1 MVGEP
6 FVGWHLSLSRGLNRS
21 GVLLGL
27 DRSSSLLV
35 LVGSIVHVVL
45 LSGAVNGDL
54 DGDGA
59 TINFLAVHLADS
71 LGLEL
76 LSSQADETEATGL
89 AALVTGL
96 ELLDHETRDGAQSDL
111 GRDGVVIS
119 KDLLQLWE
127 KETLALVLLG
137 RKSIK
142 FGRKDVPCPR

>member
-6 FVGWHLSLSRGLNRS
+6 FVGWHLSLSRGLDGS

-27 DRSSSLLV
+27 DSSSLLV
-35 LVGSIVHVVL
+35 LVGSIVHIVL

-54 DGDGA
+54 DGDGTA
-59 TINFLAVHLADS
+59 INFLAVHLADS

-89 AALVTGL
+89 AALVTSL
-96 ELLDHETRDGAQSDL
+96 KLLDHETRDGTQSDL

-119 KDLLQLWE
+119 KDLLQL
-127 KETLALVLLG
+127 
-137 RKSIK
+137 
-142 FGRKDVPCPR
+142 